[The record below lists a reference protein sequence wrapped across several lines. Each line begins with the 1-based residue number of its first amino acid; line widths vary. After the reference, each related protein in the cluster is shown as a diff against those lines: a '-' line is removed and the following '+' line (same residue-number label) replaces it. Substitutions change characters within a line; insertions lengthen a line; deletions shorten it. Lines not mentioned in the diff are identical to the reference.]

1 MPNWVESFPKVD
13 KAGVYFFLVTVDI
26 FIYQCSYLSMFVVT
40 KWLQKVL
47 SKPYQ
52 CFSRLATFKLA
63 ILNPLPLGIIVP
75 GLHRELSGVK
85 IKSDFAHTDNIWESD
100 KWTIWLIS
108 PVLGP
113 TTLMKL
119 YPNYSSVHRS
129 WVKSKVYFTPSKR
142 QVIYPYT
149 DLVKKLLIECCKKIN
164 NNNNK
169 DKARTI

>member
-1 MPNWVESFPKVD
+1 MPNWVENFPKVD

-85 IKSDFAHTDNIWESD
+85 IKSEFAHTDNIWESD

-129 WVKSKVYFTPSKR
+129 WV
-142 QVIYPYT
+142 
-149 DLVKKLLIECCKKIN
+149 
-164 NNNNK
+164 NNK
-169 DKARTI
+169 KFILLQANNKFFALRTW